1 MKDKTD
7 VADTFPP
14 MKIEEI
20 DQILLYEL
28 DAIKIEKEDERIKF
42 ILQDPY
48 CPDKS
53 HIHSVYVI
61 YKKSILNLLEGRIR
75 SIHSH
80 EFMSA
85 KKKIERFLKK
95 I

>member
-1 MKDKTD
+1 MKSKTD
-7 VADTFPP
+7 AANTFRP

-20 DQILLYEL
+20 DYILLNDL

-53 HIHSVYVI
+53 KFATVY
-61 YKKSILNLLEGRIR
+61 E
-75 SIHSH
+75 
-80 EFMSA
+80 
-85 KKKIERFLKK
+85 
-95 I
+95 

>member
-1 MKDKTD
+1 MKNKTD
-7 VADTFPP
+7 AADTFPP

-20 DQILLYEL
+20 DQILLYDL